1 MKRPATLSATFV
13 RTVRQPGR
21 YGDGRGGHGL
31 SLLVKPTKIEGRLSK
46 TWAQRTRINGK
57 YTYIGLGSYPA
68 VTLTE
73 AHRRALRNKQAI
85 EETHHRRTRNTPTF
99 RQATEKVIQ
108 LHAAKWK
115 PGGLSEQHWRST
127 LGTYAHPHLSN
138 KRVDQITSA
147 NIMACLTPIWHQKP
161 ETARRVKQR
170 IAAVMK
176 WCIAQG
182 FREDNPADDRITA
195 ALGSNTQRPQHLK
208 ALHHSQVSTA
218 IRTVEAT
225 DAHWATIA
233 AFKFLTLT
241 ATRSGEVRNATWDE
255 IDLATATWTIPP
267 QHTKTEKEHRVPLST
282 GALAVLATA
291 LPKSGGQGLVFPSPT
306 GRTLSNTTMSK
317 LCKENNIGCV
327 PHGMR
332 SSFRDWCAETG
343 IAREVAERALGHE
356 IRNAVE
362 KAYARTDLLE
372 RRRQLMQDWSHYL
385 GLDIGPVSQSPTAI
399 WRENLNDARSRGVV
413 VSHALATNALSKVC

>member
-1 MKRPATLSATFV
+1 
-13 RTVRQPGR
+13 
-21 YGDGRGGHGL
+21 
-31 SLLVKPTKIEGRLSK
+31 
-46 TWAQRTRINGK
+46 
-57 YTYIGLGSYPA
+57 
-68 VTLTE
+68 
-73 AHRRALRNKQAI
+73 
-85 EETHHRRTRNTPTF
+85 
-99 RQATEKVIQ
+99 
-108 LHAAKWK
+108 
-115 PGGLSEQHWRST
+115 
-127 LGTYAHPHLSN
+127 
-138 KRVDQITSA
+138 
-147 NIMACLTPIWHQKP
+147 MACLTPIWHQKP

-195 ALGSNTQRPQHLK
+195 ALGSNTQRPQHMK

-385 GLDIGPVSQSPTAI
+385 GLDIGPVSRSPTAI

>member
-13 RTVRQPGR
+13 RTIRQPGR

-31 SLLVKPTKIEGRLSK
+31 SLLVKPTKIKGRLSK
-46 TWAQRTRINGK
+46 TWAQRMRINDK
-57 YTYIGLGSYPA
+57 YTCRGLGSYPA
-68 VTLTE
+68 VTLAE
-73 AHRRALRNKQAI
+73 ARRRALQNKQSI
-85 EETHHRRTRNTPTF
+85 EEGRHPQTRKTPTF

-108 LHAAKWK
+108 LHTAKWK
-115 PGGLSEQHWRST
+115 PGGRSKEHWRAT
-127 LGTYAHPHLSN
+127 LGAYVHPLLGN
-138 KRVDQITSA
+138 TRVDQITTA

-176 WCIAQG
+176 WCIAQD

-195 ALGSNTQRPQHLK
+195 ALGPNTQRPQHMK
-208 ALHHSQVSTA
+208 ALHHSQVGTA

-241 ATRSGEVRNATWDE
+241 ATRSGEVRNATWNE
-255 IDLATATWTIPP
+255 IDLSTAVWTIPSE
-267 QHTKTEKEHRVPLST
+267 HTKTGQEHRVPLTT
-282 GALAVLATA
+282 GALAILATA
-291 LPKSGGQGLVFPSPT
+291 LPRSGGKGLVFPSPT
-306 GRTLSNTTMSK
+306 GRVLSNATMSK
-317 LCKENNIGCV
+317 LCKENKVGCV

-332 SSFRDWCAETG
+332 SSFRDWCGETG
-343 IAREVAERALGHE
+343 VSREVAERALGHE

-372 RRRQLMQDWSHYL
+372 RRRQLMEEWSQYL
-385 GLDIGPVSQSPTAI
+385 E
-399 WRENLNDARSRGVV
+399 R
-413 VSHALATNALSKVC
+413 